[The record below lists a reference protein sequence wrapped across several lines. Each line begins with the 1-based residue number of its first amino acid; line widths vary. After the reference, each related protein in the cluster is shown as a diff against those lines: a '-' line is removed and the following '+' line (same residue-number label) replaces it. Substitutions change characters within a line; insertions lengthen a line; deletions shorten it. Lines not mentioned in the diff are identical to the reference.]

1 MDISRISCKIR
12 MDQGENVPTETWFE
26 VFNTWIPEPEDD
38 VLIDVADYTHVKN
51 GPQTILIGHNAHYAL
66 DTTSGRFGFLYA
78 QKRGLSGSLSNRLEE
93 VITSSLKACRRLADD
108 SRLEGKVSFNGES
121 TQIILNDRL
130 GAANDN
136 AAFEALKSE
145 LDPILDRLYGGSS
158 FEIIRD
164 ADARKPLTVIV
175 AAAGEISP
183 SQLLE
188 NLGS

>member
-1 MDISRISCKIR
+1 M
-12 MDQGENVPTETWFE
+12 
-26 VFNTWIPEPEDD
+26 
-38 VLIDVADYTHVKN
+38 
-51 GPQTILIGHNAHYAL
+51 
-66 DTTSGRFGFLYA
+66 
-78 QKRGLSGSLSNRLEE
+78 SGSLSNRLEE

-121 TQIILNDRL
+121 MQIILNDRL